1 MTEIQM
7 ILTLQAVSNLLI
19 AFVIWRT
26 GRNPTST

>member
-7 ILTLQAVSNLLI
+7 ILALQALSNLLI

-26 GRNPTST
+26 GRNPNAT